1 MAAVAAR
8 PPRTLSIDV
17 DVDQLAKYGSAL
29 ALGSAVLATAGVLS
43 VVAYLS
49 AWGIPAPL
57 IRLDP
62 LTAALRAESVVY
74 QFVVLAAIV
83 FGIDAVV
90 TRLAARRI
98 GRVFVAATGGLALA
112 VLAVGLA
119 AGGFTGPLVTI
130 VGGVG
135 LAAIHHW
142 RGLGPRTRTVLFAAI
157 ALGAAFITGSD
168 SGRLIRDDP
177 AWQTRVTL
185 TSRVPVGGLG
195 GGVEAGGAWQYEG
208 LYLVF
213 RDGEAVYVS
222 RPGAGTAVWI
232 VPAMHVMAL
241 GIGEAGS

>member
-1 MAAVAAR
+1 MMTAAAR
-8 PPRTLSIDV
+8 PRGRTLSVDI
-17 DVDQLAKYGSAL
+17 DVDQLAKFGSTL

-62 LTAALRAESVVY
+62 LTAALRAEAVVY
-74 QFVVLAAIV
+74 QFGVLAAIV

-90 TRLAARRI
+90 GRLGGRRY
-98 GRVFVAATGGLALA
+98 GRVLALA
-112 VLAVGLA
+112 GGAILVFLAVDLL
-119 AGGFTGPLVTI
+119 AGGYTGPLITI

-135 LAAIHHW
+135 LAAVHHW
-142 RGLGPRTRTVLFAAI
+142 RGLRPRVRILLFAAI
-157 ALGAAFITGSD
+157 ALTAAFVTGID

-177 AWQTRVTL
+177 TWQTPVTL
-185 TSRVPVGGLG
+185 TSRVPVGGLTG
-195 GGVEAGGAWQYEG
+195 GTEAGGAWQYPG

-222 RPGAGTAVWI
+222 RPGAGRVVWI
-232 VPAMHVMAL
+232 VPAMHVMSL
-241 GIGEAGS
+241 GVGEPGS